1 MSAQLQMLVSVL
13 LGMHLASVCLATYRG
28 EGRANISLV
37 SLSLAGDPSIRAG
50 WLRVRLS
57 A

>member
-13 LGMHLASVCLATYRG
+13 LGMHLAGVCLATYGGRG
-28 EGRANISLV
+28 GLTFGW